1 MTNRRNV
8 AIVSFVAF
16 VAMGIT
22 SSVLGPTLPNIA
34 AALALPIED
43 AGILRAAQ
51 QIGMFGATL
60 AGGYVLNR
68 FSPRSVLVPGLILMA
83 AGLILTINT
92 GNLNVALVAM
102 LLVGIGSGLLN
113 LGANVAIVALYESNA
128 SAVLA
133 ALHTFFGLGLFGGPL
148 IAEQVL
154 RQPENWRTAYLVPA
168 IASVILAIAF
178 ALIHMDSPRPAETT
192 SPDQSGARRA
202 IRWLPL
208 LPLTLLL
215 FTYNGAGNGIGDW
228 IATHLQLVARAPA
241 DSAAQV
247 TSLYGLALTA
257 GRAISIVVLSR
268 FGNMRVMAVA
278 VGISIVG
285 AALILLA
292 GAQTGAVAVGVALV
306 GLGFS
311 PVYPTVIA
319 IAGQQ
324 QPENRGA
331 VTGIVAGIA
340 SLGGIVVP
348 VIQGWVG
355 AGQSGGMVVT
365 LASALIMAASLFVI
379 HLMSNGEPQPVAAVE
394 GRRSS

>member
-8 AIVSFVAF
+8 AILSFVSF

-22 SSVLGPTLPNIA
+22 SSVLGPTLPNLA
-34 AALALPIED
+34 AALALPIQD

-51 QIGMFGATL
+51 QIGSFGATL
-60 AGGYVLNR
+60 AGGYVLYR

-83 AGLILTINT
+83 VGLVLTIST
-92 GNLNVALVAM
+92 SSLNVALVAM
-102 LLVGIGSGLLN
+102 LLVGIGAGLLN
-113 LGANVAIVALYESNA
+113 LGANVAIAALYESNA

-148 IAEQVL
+148 IAELVL

-168 IASVILAIAF
+168 AASLALAAAF
-178 ALIHMDSPRPAETT
+178 ALIHMDSPRRAEAG
-192 SPDQSGARRA
+192 SSDHVNARRA

-208 LPLTLLL
+208 MPLTLLL

-228 IATHLQLVARAPA
+228 IATHLQTVARATP
-241 DSAAQV
+241 DNAAQYAA
-247 TSLYGLALTA
+247 LYGLALTA
-257 GRAISIVVLSR
+257 GRAISIVALSR
-268 FGNMRVMAVA
+268 FGNMRVMAA
-278 VGISIVG
+278 AIGISMVG

-348 VIQGWVG
+348 VVQGWVG
-355 AGQSGGMVVT
+355 AGQSGGMLVT
-365 LASALIMAASLFVI
+365 FVCALIMAASLFMI
-379 HLMSNGEPQPVAAVE
+379 HLTGDGRERRPATAV
-394 GRRSS
+394 GG